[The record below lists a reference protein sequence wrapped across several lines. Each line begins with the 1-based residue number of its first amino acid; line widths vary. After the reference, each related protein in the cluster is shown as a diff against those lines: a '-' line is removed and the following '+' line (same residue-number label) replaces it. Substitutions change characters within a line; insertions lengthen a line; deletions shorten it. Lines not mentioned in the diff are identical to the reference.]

1 MYGKKWG
8 YNQMEHTWEHIHQAL
23 DKADAIIIG
32 ASNGLSIAEGYH
44 IFADNDWF
52 RQHFQDFRQ
61 TYSIRSPLQGLLYP
75 YPHVEEKWGF
85 VSRLASLLQGPDGP
99 GQVMK
104 DLYQLVKDTPYF
116 VLTSNGEDHFV
127 PAGFSR
133 DAVFEMEGTLT
144 SYRCSRHCCDDVW
157 YDRPGVLHM
166 AAAEKDGVVPSQY
179 IPRCPHCQALVE
191 PNLPADEAFF
201 RTTPWQKKAQAYQ
214 QFLQTYSG
222 KRIVI
227 LELGIGWRNQ
237 MIKKPLMELAVAEP
251 QAVYITINKGEV
263 YIPQAIQDRSIGV
276 DGDIA
281 TALSRLA
288 ALQGR

>member
-1 MYGKKWG
+1 
-8 YNQMEHTWEHIHQAL
+8 MEYTWERIHQAF
-23 DKADAIIIG
+23 DEADAVIIG
-32 ASNGLSIAEGYH
+32 ASNGLSIAEGYN

-61 TYSIRSPLQGLLYP
+61 TYSVHSPLQGLLYP
-75 YPHVEEKWGF
+75 YPHLEEKWGF
-85 VSRLASLLQGPDGP
+85 VSRIVSLLQGPNGP

-104 DLYQLVKDTPYF
+104 DLYQLVKDIPYF

-144 SYRCSRHCCDDVW
+144 SYRCSRHCCDDIW
-157 YDRPGVLHM
+157 FDRPGVLRM
-166 AAAEKDGVVPSQY
+166 ASAEREGVVPERY

-191 PNLPADEAFF
+191 PNLPASEAFF
-201 RTTPWQKKAQAYQ
+201 KTAPWQKKAQAYRR
-214 QFLQTYSG
+214 FLQTYSG
-222 KRIVI
+222 AHLVI

-237 MIKKPLMELAVAEP
+237 MIKKPLMELAAAEP
-251 QAVYITINKGEV
+251 HVVYITINKGEV
-263 YIPQAIQDRSIGV
+263 YIPEAIQDRSIGV

-281 TALSRLA
+281 AVMSQLD